1 MVGYTCWQV
10 FVSVTITLE
19 DPVHIYTGNLFC
31 HTIYFVISLG
41 VIHGL
46 IGGFGIAVMRILFI
60 KFPSRVSLGKK
71 STALLISWATMMTS
85 IGVSYLWVVSPKVT
99 IDIPSICMGRSAD
112 LQRTLF
118 YYSSDKY
125 WIYEKRILSFGLLG
139 FGIMFVLAELGI
151 YASIYQYLFHHDKTM
166 ELVLS
171 QDLVKK
177 RQKKNVITLA
187 GHSLAFVLETSFLV
201 LGISAHTI
209 PPSYFWIVRLAGMS
223 TYGLLSAVHV
233 TLSSTLRADCMEWF
247 SSLSQLLVV
256 PWMRIKYQI
265 YTGRRGS

>member
-10 FVSVTITLE
+10 FVSVTIALE
-19 DPVHIYTGNLFC
+19 DPVHTYTGNSFC
-31 HTIYFVISLG
+31 YTIYFVISLG

-46 IGGFGIAVMRILFI
+46 IGGIGIAVMRILFI
-60 KFPSRVSLGKK
+60 KFPSRVSLGKN

-118 YYSSDKY
+118 YYSSDK
-125 WIYEKRILSFGLLG
+125 WIYEKRILSFGLVGL
-139 FGIMFVLAELGI
+139 GIMFVLAELGI
-151 YASIYQYLFHHDKTM
+151 YVSIYQYLIRHDKTM

-209 PPSYFWIVRLAGMS
+209 PPSYFWIGRLAGMS

-233 TLSSTLRADCMEWF
+233 ALSSTLRADCMKWF

-256 PWMRIKYQI
+256 PRKRI
-265 YTGRRGS
+265 